1 MAYQPSESPR
11 KSKTGLANERH
22 SFEYHP
28 FVALRHFPYCIGA
41 NKVMHS
47 QHTLQPLAHAIRFL
61 AVDAIL
67 AAGEGHQ
74 GVPLGMAEIATAL
87 YTQHLKHDP
96 TNPTWFDRDRVVLS
110 NGHGSMLLYA
120 LLYLNGYEKMSLD
133 QLKAFRVLGSHCAGH
148 PEIDPAAGIELTT
161 GQLGQGIANALGMA
175 IAEAKLRAQFGA
187 DLVNHYTY
195 AFVGDGCLQEGVGQ
209 EMISLAGHLGLGHL
223 ILLWDDN
230 AIQDDGATMLSI
242 SENVSDRFRVANWH
256 VVEVDGHDI
265 DAVTHAIAAAKLDAR
280 PSMIACKTTIA
291 KGVARLQGQR
301 GGHSGKLFAEDR
313 AQMQAMFDSEHRF
326 DKPFEVPADILSA
339 WRASSQAG
347 QEAQQAWKARVASLS
362 ADTRLQFE
370 RIMRGDLPQNLGD
383 AMQQLKAQLA
393 SDAPIGGINLSAAI
407 SHALTPHL
415 PERMIACADLEAPTD
430 HKRGQQAFT
439 PSSPAGSYVH
449 CGVREHVMGSLCNGM
464 AAHGGVLPVAVTYLV
479 FSDYL
484 RPAMRNA
491 ALMGLPVKFVFS
503 HDSIGI
509 GTNGPTHQPVEILAS
524 LRAMPNMLV
533 LRPADAVEAVEC
545 WDIALKHKTGPVS
558 LIFARQ
564 VLPHV
569 RADARLRGGEKRIEN
584 ASARGGYVVSDTR
597 LGKRQVT
604 LLSTGSEVAI
614 ALAAQKQLEAQGV
627 ATAVV
632 SLPCFEL
639 FDAQDVA
646 YRQATLGK
654 GCTRVAVEAA
664 VVQGWEKYIGDQ
676 GAFVGMTG
684 FGLSGAAKDLYEH
697 FCITAQAVVAKA
709 KECLAL

>member
-1 MAYQPSESPR
+1 
-11 KSKTGLANERH
+11 
-22 SFEYHP
+22 
-28 FVALRHFPYCIGA
+28 
-41 NKVMHS
+41 MHA
-47 QHTLQPLAHAIRFL
+47 LQPLAHAIRFL

-67 AAGEGHQ
+67 SAGEGHQ

-120 LLYLNGYEKMSLD
+120 LLYLNGYEKISLD

-148 PEIDPAAGIELTT
+148 PEYDPAAGIEVTT
-161 GQLGQGIANALGMA
+161 GQLGQGIANSLGMA
-175 IAEAKLRAQFGA
+175 VAEAKLRAQFGA

-242 SENVSDRFRVANWH
+242 SENVADRFRVANWH
-256 VVEVDGHDI
+256 VAEVDGHDI
-265 DAVTHAIAAAKLDAR
+265 DAVSTAIAAAKLDPR

-301 GGHSGKLFAEDR
+301 GGHSGKLFPEDR
-313 AQMQAMFDSEHRF
+313 AQMQTMFDPLHQF
-326 DKPFEVPADILSA
+326 DEAFKVPADILNT
-339 WRASSQAG
+339 WRAISHKGS
-347 QEAQQAWKARVASLS
+347 EAHLAWKAYLASLPEVLRS
-362 ADTRLQFE
+362 EFE
-370 RIMRGDLPQNLGD
+370 RTIRGDLLPSVDQAID
-383 AMQQLKAQLA
+383 SLKTKLA
-393 SDAPIGGINLSAAI
+393 SEAPIGGINLSAAI
-407 SHALTPHL
+407 SHALTEVL

-430 HKRGQQAFT
+430 HKRAQLAFAPNT
-439 PSSPAGSYVH
+439 PAGSYVH

-533 LRPADAVEAVEC
+533 LRPADALEAVEC
-545 WDIALKHKTGPVS
+545 WDIALKHKSGPVS

-569 RADARLRGGEKRIEN
+569 RMEAGMDSRLRGNDAHCGNDARGGN
-584 ASARGGYVVSDTR
+584 DSSRGGYVISDTR
-597 LGKRQVT
+597 LGTRQVT

-614 ALAAQKQLEAQGV
+614 ALDAQKLLEATGI

-632 SLPCFEL
+632 SIPCFEL
-639 FDAQDVA
+639 FDAQDAA

-654 GCTRVAVEAA
+654 GCARVAVEAA
-664 VVQGWEKYIGDQ
+664 VVQGWERYLGEHGVFIGMQ
-676 GAFVGMTG
+676 N
-684 FGLSGAAKDLYEH
+684 FGLSGSAHDLYKHFGITAEAVDRAAKKLLESL
-697 FCITAQAVVAKA
+697 CT
-709 KECLAL
+709 